1 MRPGRYALAIGAL
14 LAAAG
19 CQDDQSVLS
28 PRSVEAD
35 RLAILSW
42 VLFIG
47 GGLIFIAV
55 MALALLAVLARGG
68 RIRALL
74 ARERA
79 IVWGGIVFPSV
90 TLAALLAAG
99 LVVTRAGAGMNYG
112 ADQVRIKVVGELW
125 WWRVIYTAP
134 DGRQFEAANEVR
146 VPVGRPVAIELSSGN
161 VIHSFWVPN
170 LAGKLD
176 MIPGRTNVLRLT
188 TSSPG
193 VSRGQCAEYCG
204 GAHALM
210 AFHVVA
216 LPAGDFD
223 RWLRSAGGPVPE
235 PDLPLL
241 VRGRDLFLSHGCGA
255 CHTIRGTPAL
265 GRIGP
270 DLTGVG
276 GRASLA
282 AGILPNT
289 IDAFS
294 SWITSGQ
301 QIKPGNKMPD
311 FAVFSTSDLL
321 ALSSYLESLK

>member
-1 MRPGRYALAIGAL
+1 MRLCGYALAIGAL
-14 LAAAG
+14 LAAGG
-19 CQDDQSVLS
+19 CQDDQSVLT
-28 PRSVEAD
+28 PRSIEAD

-42 VLFIG
+42 ILFIG
-47 GGLIFIAV
+47 GGLIFTGV
-55 MALALLAVLARGG
+55 MALALLAVLGRGG
-68 RIRALL
+68 AIRALL
-74 ARERA
+74 AHERA

-90 TLAALLAAG
+90 TLTALLAVG
-99 LVVTRAGAGMNYG
+99 LVITRAGAGPNDG
-112 ADQVRIKVVGELW
+112 ADQIRIRVIGELW

-134 DGRQFEAANEVR
+134 DGRQFESANEVR
-146 VPVGRPVAIELSSGN
+146 VPVGRKVAIELSTDN

-188 TSSPG
+188 ATSGG

-210 AFHVVA
+210 SFHVVA

-223 RWLRSAGGPVPE
+223 RWLSRAGGPAPE

-270 DLTGVG
+270 DLTGIG

-282 AGILPNT
+282 AGVLPNT
-289 IDAFS
+289 VDALS
-294 SWITSGQ
+294 SWIASGQ
-301 QIKPGNKMPD
+301 HIKPGNRMPD
-311 FAVFSTSDLL
+311 FAVFSTSDLF
-321 ALSSYLESLK
+321 ALSSYLESLE